1 MARKTAKTLP
11 GTLADKRAKAGSKTG
26 SKTQAKAGPKTTH
39 KTPKSDD
46 PSRYPPLGRALRG
59 IDTPKS
65 ANRIFWG
72 LAVLCGVL
80 FLLDF
85 TYEKHGHFEVEH
97 IPGFYGIYGFVMFT
111 GLILVAK
118 ALRVLIRRPEDFYG
132 DKAVDSEAYPEDQL
146 ARIKNDA

>member
-11 GTLADKRAKAGSKTG
+11 GTLADKRAKAGHKAGAKPQAKTG
-26 SKTQAKAGPKTTH
+26 HQAGHKAG
-39 KTPKSDD
+39 KSDD
-46 PSRYPPLGRALRG
+46 PSRYPPLGRALLG

-65 ANRIFWG
+65 ANVIFWALAG
-72 LAVLCGVL
+72 LCVVL

-118 ALRVLIRRPEDFYG
+118 ALRVLIRRPEDFYA

>member
-11 GTLADKRAKAGSKTG
+11 GTLADKRAKAGGKTG
-26 SKTQAKAGPKTTH
+26 PKTQAKTGH
-39 KTPKSDD
+39 KTRKGDD
-46 PSRYPPLGRALRG
+46 PSYYPLLGRALLG

-65 ANRIFWG
+65 ANVIFWA
-72 LAVLCGVL
+72 LAALCVVL

-85 TYEKHGHFEVEH
+85 TYDKHGHFEVEH

-132 DKAVDSEAYPEDQL
+132 DKAVDSEDYPKDQL